1 MAFGKSQTSKYYTTL
16 RSRAFKVPTVEARR
30 AYYDTIYAKDHRG
43 CWVITDVPSCFCGST
58 PPQDAKEGRETQ

>member
-30 AYYDTIYAKDHRG
+30 AYYT
-43 CWVITDVPSCFCGST
+43 PSTLRTTEAVG
-58 PPQDAKEGRETQ
+58 